1 MVNATNTDESLPA
14 DASISSTAALAY
26 WSAVSAD
33 DYGMLGSYP
42 EVSRIDLQGSRNFLA
57 KLKRQAKIPV
67 TKNLPRV
74 VDCGAGVGRITKGFL
89 ANVADVVDVVEP
101 VKKFTEHILHD
112 PAFAELRDAGKIGDV
127 FTLGLEEWDPAAKE
141 VQYDLIWNQWCCGQL
156 KDDQLVTYLEKCKDA
171 LTENGWIVVKENMT
185 TSPDDDDVYD
195 ETDSSVTRSDE
206 KFRLLFRK
214 AGLKIV
220 STELQRGFPKTLGLF
235 PVRSYALRP

>member
-1 MVNATNTDESLPA
+1 MVTAAPTSEQLPP

-26 WSAVSAD
+26 WSNVSSD

-42 EVSRIDLQGSRNFLA
+42 EVSRIDLQGSRNFLS
-57 KLKRQAKIPV
+57 KLKRATHIPS
-67 TKNLPRV
+67 TRNLARV

-101 VKKFTEHILHD
+101 VRKFTEHILND
-112 PAFAELRDAGKIGDV
+112 PSFTELREQGKIGDV
-127 FTLGLEEWDPAAKE
+127 FTVGLEDWDPAGKG

-156 KDDQLVTYLEKCKDA
+156 KDEQLVLYLEKCKGA
-171 LTENGWIVVKENMT
+171 LSEDGWIVVKENMT
-185 TSPDDDDVYD
+185 TSQDDDDVYD

-206 KFRLLFRK
+206 KFKILFRR
-214 AGLKIV
+214 AGLKII
-220 STELQRGFPKTLGLF
+220 STELQRGFPKSLGLF